1 MFTKTCTLQEDAE
14 IIRQCMKLEPDLI
27 LRHALAGQAR
37 PVDGLLAFLDV
48 LLGGATLI
56 MEVDDPVGVHWQV
69 GHDKAD
75 PRERFA
81 GMPLDFGY
89 DPPGLV
95 PRCRLI
101 FHVAVEAPHM
111 VRRSSHRTLEQM
123 RDPSLGTRLAR
134 KRMA

>member
-1 MFTKTCTLQEDAE
+1 MDGRKDAAEQSATDSHLSKLERDGAGMADNPRTNFDQPGLQARQRPIGHFLGKVCILQEDAE

-56 MEVDDPVGVHWQV
+56 VEMDDPFGVHRQV

-75 PRERFA
+75 GVDGSCSNRR
-81 GMPLDFGY
+81 
-89 DPPGLV
+89 
-95 PRCRLI
+95 RK
-101 FHVAVEAPHM
+101 AP
-111 VRRSSHRTLEQM
+111 
-123 RDPSLGTRLAR
+123 
-134 KRMA
+134 